1 MQRKN
6 RDTLLAA
13 MPPPWTGDALG
24 HVQEMVQALDRTIV
38 VIDDDPTGTQTV
50 ANIPVLTEWSEQSI
64 AQEFRNK
71 TPLFFIL
78 TNARSVSGD
87 RAKTIAREVGESL
100 LSAAISTNRRFNVVS
115 RSDSTLRGHY
125 PAEVDALTDVLGVD
139 DAVRVVIPF
148 FEEGGRLTIQDV
160 HWVDEEGVL
169 VPVGETPF
177 AQDASFGF
185 SSSNLRNWV
194 EEKTAGEV
202 PADTVASLSIED
214 IRTGGPEVVRDILLA
229 LPKGSVCIANAINMT
244 DLEVVTLGCLMA
256 EKEGQQL
263 LYRTAA
269 SFVRTYAGQNL
280 HPLLIAED
288 LNLPDEGA
296 GLIVVGSHV
305 PMSTHQLNHIL
316 QNADVTARVNA
327 VELNVS
333 ALLNADT
340 RAGEI
345 VEATFNVQESL
356 RKGIDTVLYT
366 SRKLATGTSA
376 THSLEIAG
384 IVSRSL
390 VAVVANLEV
399 RPRYIVAKGGIT
411 SSDVATRSLGVKRA
425 MVLGQIIPGVPVNR
439 LGDESRFPGLV
450 YVVFPG
456 NVGRSDAL
464 TNVVRSLSRK

>member
-1 MQRKN
+1 MQRQSLK
-6 RDTLLAA
+6 TLLAA
-13 MPPPWTGDALG
+13 MPPPWAGDALAR
-24 HVQEMVQALDRTIV
+24 VREMVQELDRTIV

-64 AQEFRNK
+64 ALEFRNK

-78 TNARSVSGD
+78 TNSRSVSGNQ
-87 RAKTIAREVGESL
+87 AKTIAREVGESL
-100 LSAAISTNRRFNVVS
+100 LAAAASTNRRFNVVS

-125 PAEVDALTDVLGVD
+125 PAEVDALTDVLGME
-139 DAVRVVIPF
+139 DAVRVIIPF
-148 FEEGGRLTIQDV
+148 FKEGGRLTIQDV
-160 HWVDEEGVL
+160 HWIDEGGEL
-169 VPVGETPF
+169 VPAGDTPF
-177 AQDASFGF
+177 AKDASFGF
-185 SSSNLRNWV
+185 SSSNLKAWV
-194 EEKTAGEV
+194 EEKTEGRV
-202 PADTVASLSIED
+202 LADAVASLSTED
-214 IRTGGPEVVRDILLA
+214 IRTGGPEAVKDILMA
-229 LPKGSVCIANAINMT
+229 LPKGSVCIANSIIMA
-244 DLEVVTLGCLMA
+244 DLEVVTLGCLLA

-269 SFVRTYAGQNL
+269 SFVRTYAGQQL
-280 HPLLIAED
+280 HPLLTAAD
-288 LNLPDEGA
+288 LNLPEQGA
-296 GLIVVGSHV
+296 GLVVVGSHV
-305 PMSTHQLNHIL
+305 PMSTQQLHHLL
-316 QNADVTARVNA
+316 QNATVTA

-333 ALLNADT
+333 ALLHTDT

-345 VEATFNVQESL
+345 AEAIVKVQESL
-356 RKGIDTVLYT
+356 REGIDTVLYT

-376 THSLEIAG
+376 TDSLEIAG

-390 VAVVANLEV
+390 VTVVANIEA

-425 MVLGQIIPGVPVNR
+425 MVMGQIIPGVPVNR

-464 TNVVRSLSRK
+464 TTVVRSLSRK